1 MKCGLSEQQDVFK
14 VTLISKNLWVI
25 KLGESTCFDAWNM
38 RVLSHLLA
46 TLVKQVCGAQIFD
59 DIDVPAVS
67 LLIFSWEKRSVWI
80 FGHLG
85 LPLISLFPVEIG
97 HGKSIY
103 IFGRTRQQD
112 IYFRVDV
119 GRSSPVLATDKNA
132 QTKSTSP

>member
-67 LLIFSWEKRSVWI
+67 LLIFSWEKKICLDIWS
-80 FGHLG
+80 FG
-85 LPLISLFPVEIG
+85 
-97 HGKSIY
+97 
-103 IFGRTRQQD
+103 
-112 IYFRVDV
+112 
-119 GRSSPVLATDKNA
+119 SSPHQLVP
-132 QTKSTSP
+132 S